1 MINVCETKVRD
12 KNVKYEVEREW
23 IWNWKG
29 SLLKIQNKGHKQ
41 QTCRINNKHV
51 GYDSWNWRKTYGL
64 LSSALISS
72 AST

>member
-41 QTCRINNKHV
+41 QT
-51 GYDSWNWRKTYGL
+51 L
-64 LSSALISS
+64 LPSYS
-72 AST
+72 